1 MSSMGHALRHLGG
14 QGPIEVLTRVR
25 DFNIQTVEGP
35 DGKAVTVP
43 ADTLVAFTAQAFR
56 ELSNADGGDVWE
68 FQTMMPTAGGPARAM
83 IYLRGEDLFMVRAL
97 SKVL

>member
-56 ELSNADGGDVWE
+56 QLSNADGGDGWE
-68 FQTMMPTAGGPARAM
+68 VHTLLPPAGGSAW
-83 IYLRGEDLFMVRAL
+83 VV
-97 SKVL
+97 S